1 MAKTVARFSFG
12 ASHASAQKV
21 RSYSED
27 AVLPAL
33 PLTCFRSRVRQTAAP
48 VSQYYCHESFCCLGL
63 PCRQATRK
71 SSQRKRR
78 RNTRQRRRSA
88 WSRWPAQQMSKP
100 RCGQARTHVRFGRM
114 SIRESHKK
122 CKVRIIICTFPPFA
136 CLQARRTKT
145 VSMLSNAAMRTAA
158 HKVTHDAAIFGTA
171 LANRRIIICA
181 RRGASDSVQHN
192 RC

>member
-21 RSYSED
+21 RSED

-33 PLTCFRSRVRQTAAP
+33 PLTCFHSASPANGCSCVA
-48 VSQYYCHESFCCLGL
+48 YCHESFCCLGL

-171 LANRRIIICA
+171 LANRRIIMCA